1 MALPLRI
8 ATANQVVILGPF
20 LNSTDG
26 VTAVTAALNNNDI
39 KVYKHNSNTGANKNS
54 GGATHIAG
62 GFFYSTLDATDT
74 DTVGRMVVSSSMAGT
89 LPVWHEFHV
98 HNSVWFDSAYGIDYL
113 QTDMIQ
119 ISSANVSNTAAQLG
133 VNVIQIAN
141 NAPAS
146 ALIGNVTSVNSLN
159 GFASNAITATAFNQ
173 AAADKVWATT
183 VREVSSANN
192 IFTANAITAASFNQ
206 GAADKV
212 WSTAARTLTASTNI
226 FSANAIDAA
235 SFNQGAAD
243 KVWASAARTVTSA
256 ANITSNNN
264 KLILHTD
271 DKVLLGGTTHTG
283 AIIPV
288 VTSTNNVTGTVA
300 SVTAFADNSVTAAA
314 FNQAAADKVWSTA
327 ARTVTASTNIFSANA
342 IDAASFNQGAADK
355 VWASAARTV
364 TSAAN
369 ITSNN
374 NKLILHT
381 DDKVLLAGT
390 THTSAVIPTVTNT
403 GNVTVGVA
411 SVTLLAANAIVA
423 SSFNQ
428 AAADKVWSTTA
439 RTLTGAANITG
450 SGNALVLHTDNK
462 VLLAET
468 THANAIVPVVTT
480 VNGFGANA
488 ITAASMNDD
497 AGAEVATAVW
507 AKTDA
512 ALSQTYAVLMERM
525 YRFFMNKMNIT
536 DATGVVSL
544 KDDAG
549 SGQIATQTITD
560 DDTDTLRTAM
570 TWS

>member
-54 GGATHIAG
+54 GGATHIAS

-74 DTVGRMVVSSSMAGT
+74 DTAGRMVVSSSMAGT

-98 HNSVWFDSAYGIDYL
+98 HNNVWFDSAYGTDYL
-113 QTDMIQ
+113 QVDTIQ
-119 ISSANVSNTAAQLG
+119 FNSANVSNTAAQIG

-159 GFASNAITATAFNQ
+159 GFAANAITAAAFNQ
-173 AAADKVWATT
+173 GAADKVWATAART
-183 VREVSSANN
+183 VTASTN
-192 IFTANAITAASFNQ
+192 IFETNAITAASFNQ
-206 GAADKV
+206 AAADKI
-212 WSTAARTLTASTNI
+212 WATAARTLTAGTNI
-226 FSANAIDAA
+226 FSSNIIDAA

-243 KVWASAARTVTSA
+243 KIWASAARTVTSA
-256 ANITSNNN
+256 ANITTNNN
-264 KLILHTD
+264 KITLHTD

-288 VTSTNNVTGTVA
+288 VSAVNNLTGNVA
-300 SVTAFADNSVTAAA
+300 NVVAFADNSITAAA
-314 FNQAAADKVWSTA
+314 
-327 ARTVTASTNIFSANA
+327 
-342 IDAASFNQGAADK
+342 FNQGAADK
-355 VWASAARTV
+355 VWATSARTVTAATNIFTANAITAASFNQAAADKVWATSARTV
-364 TSAAN
+364 TSADN

-374 NKLILHT
+374 NKLVLHT

-390 THTSAVIPTVTNT
+390 THTSAVIPTVTSVGTANT
-403 GNVTVGVA
+403 VTA
-411 SVTLLAANAIVA
+411 LAANSVDAT
-423 SSFNQ
+423 SFAQNG
-428 AAADKVWSTTA
+428 ADKVWATTA
-439 RTLTGAANITG
+439 RTVTSANNIT
-450 SGNALVLHTDNK
+450 SNNNKLVLHTDNK

-468 THANAIVPVVTT
+468 THANAVIPTVTT
-480 VNGFGANA
+480 TGNVTLLAANSL
-488 ITAASMNDD
+488 TASSFNTD
-497 AGAEVATAVW
+497 AAPAVATAVW
-507 AKTDA
+507 GKTDA
-512 ALSQTYAVLMERM
+512 SLSQTYAVLTERI
-525 YRFFMNKMNIT
+525 YRFLMNKMNIT